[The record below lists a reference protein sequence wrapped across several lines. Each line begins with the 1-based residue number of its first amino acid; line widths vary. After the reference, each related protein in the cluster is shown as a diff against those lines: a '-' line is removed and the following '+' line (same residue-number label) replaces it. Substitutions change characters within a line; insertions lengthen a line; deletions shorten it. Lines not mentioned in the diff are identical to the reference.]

1 MIQAIS
7 YIIASIAILWV
18 IILFFINLFLFIYFK
33 LNMDS
38 KYIGVIRETNIFN
51 TEFNEWY
58 LIPTIS
64 IKFNFDSYH
73 TDLCWI
79 QITYLKWAFNIYY
92 RIKTEE
98 EEKIECE
105 VRQKL
110 LIKNES

>member
-1 MIQAIS
+1 MIS

-18 IILFFINLFLFIYFK
+18 IILFFINLFLFICFK
-33 LNMDS
+33 INTDC
-38 KYIGVIRETNIFN
+38 KYICVLRETSIFN
-51 TEFNEWY
+51 TECDEWY

-64 IKFNFDSYH
+64 IKFNFNSSRIEF
-73 TDLCWI
+73 CRI
-79 QITYLKWAFNIYY
+79 QIIYLKWIFYIDYH
-92 RIKTEE
+92 IKTEE